1 MMDSRNAGLTALTS
15 GSSRSASRREREP
28 SSTSAWRSFAP
39 LGAPDT
45 REKPIAAR
53 SCPRGWASVSRS
65 SPMFWVSRT
74 ASMLGSRAG
83 STRPHQISR
92 PCLAQGGGG
101 GEEQR
106 GEQQQR
112 RERKQAFHTALY
124 GKGSVSMINGKKIG
138 LCLGSG
144 GARGLA
150 HVGVLQVLEENGIVP
165 DMVSGCSAGAIFGA
179 IYAAGTDLYMLE
191 KYLGTVE
198 ARTIIDLGIPIQG
211 GFLSGDRIEEVVM
224 TLTHDLSF
232 DETRIPFVCIATDLM
247 TGEMKA
253 FDKGK
258 LHRAVRASMAVPG
271 VFTPALIDDHYYVDG
286 GVLEELPVD
295 VLRDRGADVVITSD
309 LGIKR
314 NFFDP
319 EHPSPIDVLRRSSD
333 IMQARLTERQA
344 DKGDVVIRPDAS
356 FMGLLKINGY
366 EESVEAGRQKAL
378 EALPRIRE
386 LLGMNGTEPGNS

>member
-1 MMDSRNAGLTALTS
+1 
-15 GSSRSASRREREP
+15 
-28 SSTSAWRSFAP
+28 
-39 LGAPDT
+39 
-45 REKPIAAR
+45 
-53 SCPRGWASVSRS
+53 
-65 SPMFWVSRT
+65 
-74 ASMLGSRAG
+74 
-83 STRPHQISR
+83 
-92 PCLAQGGGG
+92 
-101 GEEQR
+101 
-106 GEQQQR
+106 
-112 RERKQAFHTALY
+112 
-124 GKGSVSMINGKKIG
+124 MINGRKIG

-165 DMVSGCSAGAIFGA
+165 DIISGCSAGAIFGS
-179 IYAAGTDLYMLE
+179 IYAAGTNLYLLE

-198 ARTIIDLGIPIQG
+198 ARTIIDLGIPLNG
-211 GFLSGDRIEEVVM
+211 GFVNGDRIEEVVL

-232 DETRIPFVCIATDLM
+232 GETRIPFVCIATDLM
-247 TGEMKA
+247 SGEMKV
-253 FDKGK
+253 FEEGK

-286 GVLEELPVD
+286 GVIEELPVD
-295 VLRDRGADVVITSD
+295 VLRARGADFVITSD

-319 EHPSPIDVLRRSSD
+319 EHPSPLDILRRSTD
-333 IMQARLTERQA
+333 IMQARMTLRQQ

-366 EESVEAGRQKAL
+366 EESVAAGRLKAA

-386 LLGMNGTEPGNS
+386 MLGMDAPALEQKESLPFQEAVNE

>member
-1 MMDSRNAGLTALTS
+1 
-15 GSSRSASRREREP
+15 
-28 SSTSAWRSFAP
+28 
-39 LGAPDT
+39 
-45 REKPIAAR
+45 
-53 SCPRGWASVSRS
+53 
-65 SPMFWVSRT
+65 
-74 ASMLGSRAG
+74 
-83 STRPHQISR
+83 
-92 PCLAQGGGG
+92 
-101 GEEQR
+101 
-106 GEQQQR
+106 
-112 RERKQAFHTALY
+112 
-124 GKGSVSMINGKKIG
+124 MINGRKIG

-165 DMVSGCSAGAIFGA
+165 DIISGCSAGAIFGS
-179 IYAAGTDLYMLE
+179 IYAAGTNLYLLE

-198 ARTIIDLGIPIQG
+198 ARTIIDLGIPLNG
-211 GFLSGDRIEEVVM
+211 GFVNGDRIEEVVL

-232 DETRIPFVCIATDLM
+232 GETRIPFVCIATDLM
-247 TGEMKA
+247 SGEMKV
-253 FDKGK
+253 FEEGK

-286 GVLEELPVD
+286 GVIEELPVD
-295 VLRDRGADVVITSD
+295 VLRARGADIVITSD

-319 EHPSPIDVLRRSSD
+319 EHPSPLDILRRSTD
-333 IMQARLTERQA
+333 IMQARMTMRQQ

-366 EESVEAGRQKAL
+366 EESVAAGRLKAA

-386 LLGMNGTEPGNS
+386 LLGMDAPAPEQKESLPLQEAVIE